1 MSTAKTLNLS
11 ETERMA
17 SLIGGGAL
25 VAYGLH
31 KRSWAGLGMA
41 AAGSLLAYRAVS
53 AGKAANKIQARRGH
67 NVSVAYETG
76 TRVDGSVTVNVPRV
90 EAYRFWRNLEN
101 APKFMHLIHSVK
113 EIDNKTS
120 HWVANAPAGSSVEWT
135 AEVINEV
142 ENALLAWRS
151 VSGDIRTAGSVQFKD
166 APGGGTVILLESQYS
181 GPGGKV
187 AAWLAKLA
195 GGDPAVQL
203 ERDRQCFKQLMETG
217 EARAK
222 SSGASKKGW
231 VRDEVGQA
239 SEESFPASDP
249 PSWTPESVAH

>member
-1 MSTAKTLNLS
+1 MSTKTMNLS
-11 ETERMA
+11 QADRTT

-25 VAYGLH
+25 LAYGLY
-31 KRSWAGLGMA
+31 KRSWAGYGMA
-41 AAGSLLAYRAVS
+41 AVGGLLAYRAVTAS
-53 AGKAANKIQARRGH
+53 NAANKVRVRRSH
-67 NVSVAYETG
+67 NVSVPYETG
-76 TRVDGSVTVNVPRV
+76 TRVDGSVTVSVPRV

-101 APKFMHLIHSVK
+101 TPKFMHLIQSVK

-120 HWVANAPAGSSVEWT
+120 HWVAKAPAGSSVEWT

-203 ERDRQCFKQLMETG
+203 DRDLQCFKELMETG
-217 EARAK
+217 ATRSK
-222 SSGASKKGW
+222 NNGASKKGW

-249 PSWTPESVAH
+249 PSWTPETAAH